1 MVYLR
6 KGRLPTGSHDKL
18 TPKKI
23 GPYKILKKINDNAYM
38 IDIPN
43 TIGISKTFNVA
54 DIYTFYPEE
63 SKEQV
68 NSGTSS
74 LQVEGTDV
82 GQQ

>member
-1 MVYLR
+1 MIYLR
-6 KGRLPTGSHDKL
+6 KGWLPTRSHGKL

-23 GPYKILKKINDNAYM
+23 GPYKVLQKINDNAYI

-43 TIGISKTFNVA
+43 SMGISKTFNVA

-63 SKEQV
+63 SKEQF

-74 LQVEGTDV
+74 FQVEGTDV
-82 GQQ
+82 WQQ